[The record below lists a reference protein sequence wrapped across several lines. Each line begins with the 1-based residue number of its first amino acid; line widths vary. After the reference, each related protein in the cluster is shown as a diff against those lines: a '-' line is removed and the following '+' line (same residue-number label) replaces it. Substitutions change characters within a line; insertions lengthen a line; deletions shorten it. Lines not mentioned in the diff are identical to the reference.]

1 MSSRNFSAKVAVE
14 VDASP
19 PRSPSNGV
27 AFPKL
32 ELKSNAPSVS
42 VLVKK
47 QSSDKSPKQVDN
59 SVLSTNHPSE
69 NNAILKP
76 LPQKFA
82 TSKPAEIPS
91 VHQKQ
96 VASEK
101 LPSQEVTE
109 AGQHKFA
116 SPRPHEKPSGHQKPV
131 GTSPEAPVMSD
142 KPSIPPIPPPVL
154 SRPLSAPIVPA
165 PRPAV
170 SVVSMVQTAP
180 VLARSVSAAGR
191 LGPETS
197 AYATTSYVPQSYR
210 NAMMGGPVSG
220 SSSTYSQNHSYSQAP
235 TLVSAPLFS
244 PHASDR
250 MDPSA
255 IKPSLSFGMMS
266 HHDMLQ
272 SANLWIDRSQR
283 NDSRNLHNDPNSL
296 VNDVQNLDLNGPILS
311 RSQDH
316 LPSEFPACT
325 SGRQNHA
332 LQDEFPHLDI
342 INDLLDDEHGVG
354 MVARVN
360 SDYYQRF
367 TSGPHMNRQYTFP
380 GDPGPGPG
388 PSVSSCGIDR
398 TRGYHDDGYQH
409 GYGRNYDSLRDMMMG
424 GASSRPYVNGQ
435 VDSYMTNQWQMGGS
449 DSPLL
454 RNMDNDG
461 YPYHIPEYPNL
472 GVGINGYTVYRP
484 SNGL

>member
-1 MSSRNFSAKVAVE
+1 M
-14 VDASP
+14 P
-19 PRSPSNGV
+19 PSG
-27 AFPKL
+27 
-32 ELKSNAPSVS
+32 
-42 VLVKK
+42 
-47 QSSDKSPKQVDN
+47 
-59 SVLSTNHPSE
+59 
-69 NNAILKP
+69 
-76 LPQKFA
+76 
-82 TSKPAEIPS
+82 
-91 VHQKQ
+91 HQKQ
-96 VASEK
+96 VANEK
-101 LPSQEVTE
+101 HPSQEVTE
-109 AGQHKFA
+109 QKFT
-116 SPRPHEKPSGHQKPV
+116 SPRPAEKPSGHQKPV
-131 GTSPEAPVMSD
+131 GSDRTASQEAPLMTE
-142 KPSIPPIPPPVL
+142 KLSIPPIPPAM
-154 SRPLSAPIVPA
+154 SRPLSAPIVPG

-191 LGPETS
+191 LAPETS

-220 SSSTYSQNHSYSQAP
+220 SSSTYSQNHSSNSVVNASHPYSQGPAHA
-235 TLVSAPLFS
+235 SAPLFS
-244 PHASDR
+244 PHSSDR
-250 MDPSA
+250 MDPTA

-266 HHDMLQ
+266 HHDMVQ

-296 VNDVQNLDLNGPILS
+296 VNDMQNLDMNGPILS

-316 LPSEFPACT
+316 LPSEFPAGT

-332 LQDEFPHLDI
+332 FQDEFPHLDI
-342 INDLLDDEHGVG
+342 INDLLDDEHVG

-367 TSGPHMNRQYTFP
+367 SSGPHINRQYTFP

-388 PSVSSCGIDR
+388 PSASSCGIDR

-409 GYGRNYDSLRDMMMG
+409 GYGRNYDSLRDMMMSG
-424 GASSRPYVNGQ
+424 PASSRAYGNGL

-449 DSPLL
+449 DLSG

-461 YPYHIPEYPNL
+461 YPYHIPPEYPNL